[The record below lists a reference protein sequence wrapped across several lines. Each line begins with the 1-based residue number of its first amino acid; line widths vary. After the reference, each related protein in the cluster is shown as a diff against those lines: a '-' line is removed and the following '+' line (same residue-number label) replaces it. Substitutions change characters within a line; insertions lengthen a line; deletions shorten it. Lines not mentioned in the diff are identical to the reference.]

1 MLVCKN
7 LKKIF
12 VEGNESI
19 CILDDI
25 NFNISK
31 GETVSIIGS
40 SGSGKSTLLHV
51 LSSLEK
57 ADSGEILL
65 DDSLITSLTENE
77 LCDIR
82 LNKIGFIY
90 QFHHLIKEL
99 NVKENIALP
108 LIIKGEDVDDIE
120 SKTNDIIDQVGLS
133 ERKNYQIDKLSGGE
147 RQRVAIA
154 RAVVHK
160 PKIIFAD
167 EPTGNLD
174 KVNANNIFSLLKDLV
189 NYNQSSLIM
198 ATHDLDIAVLL
209 DKKYSIQNGD
219 LIKIKD

>member
-1 MLVCKN
+1 M
-7 LKKIF
+7 
-12 VEGNESI
+12 
-19 CILDDI
+19 
-25 NFNISK
+25 
-31 GETVSIIGS
+31 
-40 SGSGKSTLLHV
+40 LHV

-57 ADSGEILL
+57 ADAGEILL
-65 DDSLITSLTENE
+65 DGNLITSLTENE

-174 KVNANNIFSLLKDLV
+174 KTNANNIFSLLKDLV